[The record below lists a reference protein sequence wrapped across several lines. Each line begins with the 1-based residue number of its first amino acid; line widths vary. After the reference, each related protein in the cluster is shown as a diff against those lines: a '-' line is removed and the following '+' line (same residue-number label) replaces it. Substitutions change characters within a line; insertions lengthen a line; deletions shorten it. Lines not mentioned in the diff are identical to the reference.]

1 MAKTK
6 RGNYKR
12 KTWEDKRKE
21 IENLTSNMEKRITEY
36 FQSPESIKEYLDFM
50 AKFHHYS
57 SNNCSLIESQFMGA
71 QAVGSYKFWK
81 DKGFTVKKGEK
92 GIKVIV
98 PKRTTYFER
107 GGQEVQLKFATGE
120 EKEKIEKKEIPT
132 YTRTYFD
139 IGHVFDVSQTNATA
153 KDLPDIFP
161 NRWLEGSVENY
172 GSMYQALEKVAE
184 KNGIKIVEP
193 HGELG
198 AAKGVSYTLRKEV
211 ALNPRNSEL
220 QNVKTLTHELAHAVL
235 HKEETHKQYTS
246 QEKEFQA
253 EMVAYTVSSYFGLDT
268 SEYSLPYL
276 HHWTSGK
283 ELKEQ
288 ERLLKEVRETA
299 HDFISVIE
307 EELVKERD
315 KGKTLNQEKADPYEE
330 ALMIQENYGMT
341 SNVAEWENEE
351 FLTYLKSVDEK
362 AYEQFIG
369 YKEIHE
375 KEVENNEPDI
385 LLIKYAHLSNTE
397 ESYVSMNELKEFA
410 LEKGLDLGNFEKAD
424 FLHAF
429 NEIFK
434 EQYAVVDSNALD
446 RPSIL
451 IQWSEASHQ
460 LKANTILP
468 YAEGNLKMER
478 LEENAC
484 EDVGYFKTRY
494 HLLFPKKL
502 DNNGKVSVI
511 NMDRLDI
518 GDGYY
523 LNAHHQ
529 VREEKNL
536 ASELWEALEDEIIN
550 DLLKT
555 GKKEI
560 GKWMNKINKRVM
572 QEMER

>member
-6 RGNYKR
+6 RSNYKR

-36 FQSPESIKEYLDFM
+36 FQSPESIKECLSFM
-50 AKFHHYS
+50 AKFHNYS

-92 GIKVIV
+92 GIKVLV
-98 PKRTTYFER
+98 PKRTIYFER
-107 GGQEVQLKFATGE
+107 GDKEVQLKFATRE
-120 EKEKIEKKEIPT
+120 EKEKIEKKEILT

-161 NRWLEGSVENY
+161 NRWLEGAVKNY

-220 QNVKTLTHELAHAVL
+220 QNVKTLAHELAHAVL
-235 HKEETHKQYTS
+235 HTEETHDQYS
-246 QEKEFQA
+246 AQEKEFQA

-276 HHWTSGK
+276 HHWTFGK

-315 KGKTLNQEKADPYEE
+315 QGKTLEHEKTDPYEE
-330 ALMIQENYGMT
+330 ALVIQENHGMT
-341 SNVAEWENEE
+341 SKVVEWENEE
-351 FLTYLKSVDEK
+351 FLTYLISVDEE
-362 AYEQFIG
+362 AYEQFLD
-369 YKEIHE
+369 YKRMHE
-375 KEVENNEPDI
+375 REVENNEADI
-385 LLIKYAHLSNTE
+385 LLIKYGHLSNTE
-397 ESYVSMNELKEFA
+397 ERYVSMNEIKEIA
-410 LEKGLDLGNFEKAD
+410 LEKGLDIGNTAEETLLK
-424 FLHAF
+424 F
-429 NEIFK
+429 NKKFK

-460 LKANTILP
+460 LKANAILP

-478 LEENAC
+478 LEENAR

-494 HLLFPKKL
+494 HLLFPKEL
-502 DNNGKVSVI
+502 DDNGKVSMI

-523 LNAHHQ
+523 LNPHHQ
-529 VREEKNL
+529 VRKEKNL
-536 ASELWEALEDEIIN
+536 APELWEALENEVMN
-550 DLLKT
+550 ELLKT
-555 GKKEI
+555 EKKEI
-560 GKWMNKINKRVM
+560 GNWVNKNKKKVM

>member
-1 MAKTK
+1 MGKTK
-6 RGNYKR
+6 RSNYKR
-12 KTWEDKRKE
+12 KTWEEKRKE
-21 IENLTSNMEKRITEY
+21 IEDLTSNMEKRITEY
-36 FQSPESIKEYLDFM
+36 FQSPESIKEYLSFM

-92 GIKVIV
+92 GIKVLV

-107 GGQEVQLKFATGE
+107 GGTEVQLKFATRE
-120 EKEKIEKKEIPT
+120 EKEQINQKEIPT

-172 GSMYQALEKVAE
+172 VSMYQALEKVAE
-184 KNGIKIVEP
+184 KNGIKIVKP
-193 HGELG
+193 YGELG

-220 QNVKTLTHELAHAVL
+220 QNVKTLAHELAHAVL
-235 HKEETHKQYTS
+235 HTEETHDQYTT

-276 HHWTSGK
+276 HGWTSGK

-307 EELVKERD
+307 EELIKERE
-315 KGKTLNQEKADPYEE
+315 KGKTLSHEKADPYEE
-330 ALMIQENYGMT
+330 ALVIQENYRMT
-341 SNVAEWENEE
+341 SNVVEWENEK
-351 FLTYLKSVDEK
+351 FLTYLKSVDEE

-369 YKEIHE
+369 YKRMHE
-375 KEVENNEPDI
+375 REVANNEADI
-385 LLIKYAHLSNTE
+385 LLIKYGHLSNTE
-397 ESYVSMNELKEFA
+397 ERYVSMNELKEITM
-410 LEKGLDLGNFEKAD
+410 EKGLDLGNLKKKD
-424 FLHAF
+424 FLHVF
-429 NEIFK
+429 NDAFK

-460 LKANTILP
+460 LKSNTIMP

-478 LEENAC
+478 LEENVR
-484 EDVGYFKTRY
+484 EDIGYFKTRY
-494 HLLFPKKL
+494 HLLFPKEL
-502 DNNGKVSVI
+502 DDKGKVSVV

-523 LNAHHQ
+523 LNPHHQ
-529 VREEKNL
+529 VRNEKNL
-536 ASELWEALEDEIIN
+536 SPELWEALENEVMN
-550 DLLKT
+550 ELLKT
-555 GKKEI
+555 EKKDWI
-560 GKWMNKINKRVM
+560 NMNRKRVI